1 MANHHCISHSRWVH
15 SSLWWGVPCS
25 NAVWCEVFREWIII
39 HVTCLDLPNFI
50 NPQFHSSLE
59 VFQGCV
65 MQLNSIKLSAIAVFA
80 ADIIL
85 LLIMLS
91 GLYRLRRGGGY
102 LMGLGRLLWNQ
113 VGWERFYC
121 TLDLRVYF
129 LRKGVVWLLLAVTAE
144 LPPMVSRCISLPFP
158 FSHRHFSC
166 RCSLFWTLTV
176 NFFYYSRLWTM
187 LTEFGFG
194 SILQHRWILYVFICQ
209 WWERSD
215 DLSP

>member
-1 MANHHCISHSRWVH
+1 
-15 SSLWWGVPCS
+15 
-25 NAVWCEVFREWIII
+25 
-39 HVTCLDLPNFI
+39 
-50 NPQFHSSLE
+50 
-59 VFQGCV
+59 

-129 LRKGVVWLLLAVTAE
+129 LCKGVVWLLLAVTAE
-144 LPPMVSRCISLPFP
+144 LSPMVSRCISLPLP
-158 FSHRHFSC
+158 FAHRHFSC
-166 RCSLFWTLTV
+166 RCSLF
-176 NFFYYSRLWTM
+176 
-187 LTEFGFG
+187 
-194 SILQHRWILYVFICQ
+194 
-209 WWERSD
+209 
-215 DLSP
+215 